1 MPLPGTVVVTGGMVV
16 VGGVVVVVGS
26 VVVVVGGVVVVVGGV
41 VVVVGGE
48 FATKLAV
55 RVTLEEMKVTVVLA
69 AVVEATVPVSPV
81 QLTK

>member
-1 MPLPGTVVVTGGMVV
+1 MVGEV
-16 VGGVVVVVGS
+16 AGS
-26 VVVVVGGVVVVVGGV
+26 VIEPPVPAVTVSVYVLM
-41 VVVVGGE
+41 
-48 FATKLAV
+48 AKLAV